1 MFNATRQDFER
12 VYTEN
17 GLTAPPSPA
26 VPKTGARP
34 VSAAAAAGTK
44 SLKADPAPHWV
55 VYHNAWRAG
64 GPPPVAD
71 VAGFNAFIITFLL
84 TSGPFDMALEWA
96 NIGADA
102 RAAKKAEYNDAGI
115 KLMISAFGATDHPTT
130 AGADP
135 VSLANTMAQYV
146 KDYNLDGIDVDWED
160 FDAMAAG
167 TGENWLIAF
176 TTQLRSQL
184 PSADGYIITH
194 APVTP
199 WFTPTLYP
207 GGGYLKVHQEVGS
220 LIDWYN
226 LQFYNQGTSEYVTCE
241 GLLDASSSSW
251 PETAIFE
258 INANGV
264 SHDKLVIGKPA
275 AFVNANNGHMEP
287 GLLAECVGSAKER
300 GWNGGAMAWQYPD
313 AQAEW
318 IRTVRSLSWPV

>member
-26 VPKTGARP
+26 VPKTGSRP

-71 VAGFNAFIITFLL
+71 VAVRLLPYTASSVLSLFCSSQGFNAFIITFLL

-146 KDYNLDGIDVDWED
+146 KDYNLDGIDVDWEVRLSRALFSCTLVLTVSEGLRRD
-160 FDAMAAG
+160 GCWYRRELAHRFHDAASLSAPFG
-167 TGENWLIAF
+167 GWLHHHS
-176 TTQLRSQL
+176 RSYVQL
-184 PSADGYIITH
+184 P
-194 APVTP
+194 
-199 WFTPTLYP
+199 L
-207 GGGYLKVHQEVGS
+207 
-220 LIDWYN
+220 
-226 LQFYNQGTSEYVTCE
+226 
-241 GLLDASSSSW
+241 
-251 PETAIFE
+251 
-258 INANGV
+258 
-264 SHDKLVIGKPA
+264 
-275 AFVNANNGHMEP
+275 
-287 GLLAECVGSAKER
+287 
-300 GWNGGAMAWQYPD
+300 
-313 AQAEW
+313 
-318 IRTVRSLSWPV
+318 